1 MTPTYEDLLL
11 ETLPERITTDE
22 QYDSVHARFGE
33 LLGKPRQRT
42 EAEDKLMELLGLLI
56 QDYDQRNAL
65 PVEKCTPAELV
76 QFLVDHSGKSATEL
90 LSPVFGQ
97 RSHVYEALKGTRPI
111 SADHARKLGK
121 LFHVNPGLFL

>member
-11 ETLPERITTDE
+11 ETLPARITTDE
-22 QYDSVHARFGE
+22 QYDSIHARFGE
-33 LLGKPRQRT
+33 LLGKRLQRT

-56 QDYDQRNAL
+56 QDYDKRSAL
-65 PVEKCTPAELV
+65 PLDDSTPVAIL
-76 QFLVDHSGKSATEL
+76 QFLVDHSGKSAAEL

-97 RSHVYEALKGTRPI
+97 RSHVYEALNGKRPI

-121 LFHVNPGLFL
+121 LFHVQPGLFL